1 MALDIFDVE
10 YLMKYPSLMFSIFGF
25 ITNLI
30 HVFFLTR
37 DLKNNPIFVCLTVI
51 CVMDLVYL
59 ATVAV
64 DETVAVLNYIDHK
77 NCIAAEVLPRA
88 APVADPWFLPR
99 APLVPRVCTV
109 LGRPLTS
116 FLLPVCKT
124 ETGTSVESLSEE
136 WSVRNRIRHNWNTW
150 EYTEGEEMTEDEEY
164 TEGEEMTV
172 DEDYTEEE

>member
-1 MALDIFDVE
+1 MARKMPKPDPERRSCANMRERQRVSKLNGMFEVLIGR
-10 YLMKYPSLMFSIFGF
+10 LPPSLF
-25 ITNLI
+25 
-30 HVFFLTR
+30 
-37 DLKNNPIFVCLTVI
+37 KNKLSR
-51 CVMDLVYL
+51 
-59 ATVAV
+59 AQ
-64 DETVAVLNYIDHK
+64 VLRYVK
-77 NCIAAEVLPRA
+77 KYRCTAAEVLPRA